1 MSLSIITNVRCP
13 SNDMKST
20 NVFKQQLPGDSAIHS
35 IDPPSRFVFFFLLDL
50 RIRALISLIH
60 FQKMNSYEKAI
71 SCERKEERESQ

>member
-35 IDPPSRFVFFFLLDL
+35 IDPPSRFVFFLLDL
-50 RIRALISLIH
+50 RIRALISFIH
-60 FQKMNSYEKAI
+60 FQKMGSYEKAI
-71 SCERKEERESQ
+71 RCERKEERESQ